1 MRGSGAFDGLFLDL
15 LLGGG
20 ALAGLWYTIISLRQ
34 GRTVEDTPTSRVRS
48 AAQGYVE
55 LEGRGLLPEGVQSLA
70 PLTGLPCTWWSFR
83 IEESEGSRRRWSV
96 VESGKSQLP
105 FLLDDGTG
113 QCLIDPRGAQVFGAS
128 RTVWYGA
135 TRRPLAKLGQPDSL
149 LGQMAG
155 LMLRGDYRYT
165 EHRLSVG
172 GPLYA
177 IGSFRSVGGAS
188 GPAGPSAKLLRP

>member
-70 PLTGLPCTWWSFR
+70 PLTGLSCTWWSFR
-83 IEESEGSRRRWSV
+83 IEEADSRRRWSV
-96 VESGKSQLP
+96 VESGKSQQP
-105 FLLDDGTG
+105 F
-113 QCLIDPRGAQVFGAS
+113 
-128 RTVWYGA
+128 
-135 TRRPLAKLGQPDSL
+135 L